1 MTQTSQL
8 MTLGNGSHAL
18 VAGSGTPVVLV
29 PGWPES
35 ARAYDEVLPFL
46 AARHHVL
53 AVDPPGLGDSVEST
67 QGYDTGSIS
76 RQLEDAVRS
85 FMPQPIHLVSHDV
98 GAWIAYAWAAQFPER
113 IRSLTLLD
121 SALPGL
127 APPQSFPLPPEVNVK
142 LWQLCFN
149 TLPELPEVLTQGRE
163 RELFEWLIQHKA
175 QHPERITPAKRDH
188 YVESY
193 SKPGAM
199 SRGFAYYRDAA
210 KSSLQNIEFAKTKLE
225 MPVLAL
231 GGEIGMG
238 DRLLK
243 SMEPLAVHVEGGS
256 IEDCG
261 HYVMEEQPEVV
272 SSRLLEF
279 FERVESAQS

>member
-1 MTQTSQL
+1 MTKTSQL

-175 QHPERITPAKRDH
+175 QHPA
-188 YVESY
+188 
-193 SKPGAM
+193 
-199 SRGFAYYRDAA
+199 
-210 KSSLQNIEFAKTKLE
+210 
-225 MPVLAL
+225 LAS
-231 GGEIGMG
+231 G
-238 DRLLK
+238 
-243 SMEPLAVHVEGGS
+243 
-256 IEDCG
+256 
-261 HYVMEEQPEVV
+261 
-272 SSRLLEF
+272 
-279 FERVESAQS
+279 

>member
-1 MTQTSQL
+1 MSAAAQPAALHGLTHH
-8 MTLGNGSHAL
+8 HAEVNDTNL
-18 VAGSGTPVVLV
+18 HYVSAGTEGTPVVLV

-85 FMPQPIHLVSHDV
+85 FMPQPIHLVGHDV
-98 GAWIAYAWAAQFPER
+98 GAWIAYAWAVQFPER

-149 TLPELPEVLTQGRE
+149 TLPGLPEVLTQGRE
-163 RELFEWLIQHKA
+163 RELFE
-175 QHPERITPAKRDH
+175 
-188 YVESY
+188 
-193 SKPGAM
+193 
-199 SRGFAYYRDAA
+199 
-210 KSSLQNIEFAKTKLE
+210 
-225 MPVLAL
+225 
-231 GGEIGMG
+231 
-238 DRLLK
+238 
-243 SMEPLAVHVEGGS
+243 
-256 IEDCG
+256 
-261 HYVMEEQPEVV
+261 
-272 SSRLLEF
+272 
-279 FERVESAQS
+279 